1 MNLIIRNIL
10 IFSSICFLIFSCNR
24 TTKEEYVATDNYLI
38 INNADRKDKNSLIGK
53 QLMKTESLGE
63 LKLGL
68 APKEITELIGKHEE
82 KAISEY
88 FGYGGTYHEWKYT
101 KKGILLTFLNESDSI
116 PIVSRI
122 EISEPC
128 KLKTKKNIGIGSK
141 IENVQIAY
149 RNEIDKTKSDA
160 KAIVAGTVLGGII
173 FRLENKKVRTII
185 IGPIAE

>member
-10 IFSSICFLIFSCNR
+10 IFSSICFFAFSCNK
-24 TTKEEYVATDNYLI
+24 TKKEEYITTDNYLI
-38 INNADRKDKNSLIGK
+38 VNNADRKDKNSLIGK

-68 APKEITELIGKHEE
+68 VIEEVNELIGKNEE
-82 KAISEY
+82 KTVSEY
-88 FGYGGTYHEWKYT
+88 FGHAGTYHEWKYT
-101 KKGILLTFLNESDSI
+101 KKGILLTFVNELDSI
-116 PIVSRI
+116 PILSRI

-128 KLKTKKNIGIGSK
+128 KLKTKKNIGIGSR

-149 RNEIDKTKSDA
+149 NNKVDTTKSDA
-160 KAIVAGTVLGGII
+160 KAIMAGTVLGGII
-173 FRLENKKVRTII
+173 FKFENKKVKTII